1 MPMFFQNPSFYS
13 RPHANIFLFGWCPLA
28 LLWMLLLFSASHPKG
43 MLLHFLHG
51 NNPSLLCFMFFF
63 FPWTF
68 RKPCYIVGS
77 LRQESWLILLS
88 IPSSWCSA
96 WNTTGTQSMLVEWRN
111 KTDEGRALAKTTC
124 PGGSWCA
131 EGTHEMKRWLYREFK
146 FWKSQ
151 IYTLQNFSCFL
162 INSVWFNPMSCIK
175 HP

>member
-1 MPMFFQNPSFYS
+1 MQTSFCLGGVPWPFSECFCSSLPPTLKACCCISYMV
-13 RPHANIFLFGWCPLA
+13 IIPLY
-28 LLWMLLLFSASHPKG
+28 FV
-43 MLLHFLHG
+43 
-51 NNPSLLCFMFFF
+51 LCFFF
-63 FPWTF
+63 FSWTF
-68 RKPCYIVGS
+68 RKPCYIVSS

-88 IPSSWCSA
+88 IPSSWCRA

-111 KTDEGRALAKTTC
+111 KTDEGRALAKTTY
-124 PGGSWCA
+124 PGGSQCA
-131 EGTHEMKRWLYREFK
+131 EGTNEMKRWLYREFK